1 MNLGD
6 KKSVISVRVSSDFY
20 SWLSNRAEFSAL
32 SVSDY
37 VRYIL
42 EDFKRAV
49 EISEAIE
56 KYNRD
61 FCHGDQ
67 QTDLDDKL

>member
-6 KKSVISVRVSSDFY
+6 KKATISVRVSSDFY
-20 SWLSNRAEFSAL
+20 SWLSERAELSAM

-49 EISEAIE
+49 EISQAIE
-56 KYNRD
+56 KYNQD
-61 FCHGDQ
+61 YCNGNE
-67 QTDLDDKL
+67 

>member
-6 KKSVISVRVSSDFY
+6 KKATISVRVSSDFY
-20 SWLSNRAEFSAL
+20 QWLCDHAELSAM

-37 VRYIL
+37 VRYVL

-49 EISEAIE
+49 EISQAIE
-56 KYNRD
+56 KYNQD
-61 FCHGDQ
+61 FCNGNE
-67 QTDLDDKL
+67 

>member
-6 KKSVISVRVSSDFY
+6 KRSTISVRVTPDFY
-20 SWLSNRAEFSAL
+20 SWLSERAELSAL

-49 EISEAIE
+49 EISQAIE
-56 KYNRD
+56 KYNQD
-61 FCHGDQ
+61 FCNGNE
-67 QTDLDDKL
+67 